1 VGINA
6 FFFFSFILV
15 DTLSLKNSNTLPIY
29 YDNSFF
35 SPIFFNLKRCN
46 QNVTKM
52 FYTSSYLNKGVIQMT
67 FSKLLTTALVA
78 TVAISSVSADEIK
91 GRGASF
97 PGPIYK
103 AWTADYYKTTKNQV
117 NYTPTGSGDGIKS
130 ISKRMVDFAGSD
142 KPLKPKSLKKK
153 KLYMFPAVVGSV
165 VLAYNIEGVKDGEL
179 KLSRSAIAGIFN
191 GSIAF
196 WDNKAITEQNAGLKL
211 PHEPI
216 TVAVRADKSGT
227 TFNFTYFLN
236 KLDKSIKVSKKP
248 TWKAKKVV
256 AGKSNSGV
264 SANIQQIK
272 NSIGYIEYSFKEKLG
287 LTAAQIEN
295 KEGKYINPTLASFQD
310 AAKYAEWTAENDF
323 YAVIGDPKGE
333 TSYPIVAATFILLPI
348 EKEEMNKKVTAFIDW
363 AYKNGD
369 ATATELGYVPL
380 PKETKDAIRAYWEAK
395 KIK

>member
-1 VGINA
+1 
-6 FFFFSFILV
+6 
-15 DTLSLKNSNTLPIY
+15 
-29 YDNSFF
+29 
-35 SPIFFNLKRCN
+35 
-46 QNVTKM
+46 
-52 FYTSSYLNKGVIQMT
+52 MT

-78 TVAISSVSADEIK
+78 TVAMSTLNADEIK

-103 AWTADYYKTTKNQV
+103 AWTADYFAETKNQV

-142 KPLKPKSLKKK
+142 KPLKPKTLAKK
-153 KLYMFPAVVGSV
+153 KLYMFPSVVGAV
-165 VLAYNIEGVKDGEL
+165 VLAYNIDGVKDGEL
-179 KLSRSAIAGIFN
+179 KLSRAAIAGIFN
-191 GSIAF
+191 GSIAY
-196 WDNKAITEQNAGLKL
+196 WDDAKIVEQNKELKL

-227 TFNFTYFLN
+227 TFNFTYFLH
-236 KLDKSIKVSKKP
+236 KLDEGIKVSKKP

-287 LTAAQIEN
+287 LAAAQIEN
-295 KEGKYINPTLASFQD
+295 KEGKFVAPTLSSFQD
-310 AAKYAEWTAENDF
+310 AAKYAEWTAEKDF

-348 EKEEMNKKVTAFIDW
+348 EKTDTNKKVTAFIDW
-363 AYKNGD
+363 AYTHGD
-369 ATATELGYVPL
+369 ESATKLGYVPL
-380 PKETKDAIRAYWEAK
+380 PKETKEAIRKYWESK
-395 KIK
+395 GIK

>member
-1 VGINA
+1 
-6 FFFFSFILV
+6 
-15 DTLSLKNSNTLPIY
+15 
-29 YDNSFF
+29 
-35 SPIFFNLKRCN
+35 
-46 QNVTKM
+46 
-52 FYTSSYLNKGVIQMT
+52 MT
-67 FSKLLTTALVA
+67 FSKLLTTALIA
-78 TVAISSVSADEIK
+78 SVSLTAVNADELK

-103 AWTADYYKTTKNQV
+103 AWTSEYHKATKNQV

-130 ISKRMVDFAGSD
+130 INKRMVDFAGSD

-153 KLYMFPAVVGSV
+153 KLFMFPAVVGSV

-179 KLSRSAIAGIFN
+179 KLSRAAIAGIFN
-191 GSIAF
+191 GSIEF
-196 WDNKAITEQNAGLKL
+196 WDDKKITEQNKDVKL
-211 PHEPI
+211 PHEAI

-248 TWKAKKVV
+248 TWKAKKVI

-272 NSIGYIEYSFKEKLG
+272 NSIGYVEYSFKDKLG
-287 LTAAQIEN
+287 LSAAQIEN
-295 KEGKYINPTLASFQD
+295 KEGTFINPTVASFQD

-348 EKEEMNKKVTAFIDW
+348 EKTEINKQVTKFIDW
-363 AYKNGD
+363 AYTNGD
-369 ATATELGYVPL
+369 KSASDLGYVPL
-380 PKETKDAIRAYWEAK
+380 PKETKDAIRKYWEAK
-395 KIK
+395 GIK

>member
-1 VGINA
+1 M
-6 FFFFSFILV
+6 
-15 DTLSLKNSNTLPIY
+15 TL
-29 YDNSFF
+29 
-35 SPIFFNLKRCN
+35 
-46 QNVTKM
+46 
-52 FYTSSYLNKGVIQMT
+52 
-67 FSKLLTTALVA
+67 SKLLTTALLA
-78 TVAISSVSADEIK
+78 TVAISSVNADEIK

-103 AWTADYYKTTKNQV
+103 AWTADYYKATKNQV

-153 KLYMFPAVVGSV
+153 KLHMFPAVVGSV
-165 VLAYNIEGVKDGEL
+165 VLAYNIDGIKDGEL

-191 GSIAF
+191 GSIAY
-196 WDNKAITEQNAGLKL
+196 WDNKEITSKNTGLKL
-211 PHEPI
+211 PHAPI

-248 TWKAKKVV
+248 TWKSKKVV

-295 KEGKYINPTLASFQD
+295 KEGKFINPTIASFQD

-348 EKEEMNKKVTAFIDW
+348 EKVETNKKVTAFIDW

-369 ATATELGYVPL
+369 KSAKELGYVPL
-380 PKETKDAIRAYWEAK
+380 PKETKDAIRKYWNSK
-395 KIK
+395 GIK